1 MFGPVSIMGELVPT
15 KRLIGRTNGAVPF
28 LKLIQGSE
36 KYQWL
41 RNGVPIEGE
50 TGKTYTVKKEDVEKS
65 LTFRYTFQ
73 TSDGEHS
80 IDSKPELVD
89 MGYWCNLYW
98 KYLEREPDSEGL
110 EWWENRIE
118 QYFKDSIK

>member
-15 KRLIGRTNGAVPF
+15 KRLVGRTNGAVPF
-28 LKLIQGSE
+28 HELVKGSE

-50 TGKTYTVKKEDVEKS
+50 TGKTYTVKRDDVEKS
-65 LTFRYTFQ
+65 LTFRYIFQ
-73 TSDGEHS
+73 TYTGEHY

-89 MGYWCNLYW
+89 MGFWRNLYW
-98 KYLEREPDSEGL
+98 VVLGREPDPEGL
-110 EWWENRIE
+110 AFWKRVVTIL
-118 QYFKDSIK
+118 FKKGIK

>member
-28 LKLIQGSE
+28 HKLVKGSE

-41 RNGVPIEGE
+41 RNGVPIVGE
-50 TGKTYTVKKEDVEKS
+50 AGRSYTVKKEDVEKS

-89 MGYWCNLYW
+89 MGYWRNLYW
-98 KYLEREPDSEGL
+98 KYLEREPDPEGL
-110 EWWENRIE
+110 AFWKRVVTIL
-118 QYFKDSIK
+118 FKKGIK